1 MRNAVFA
8 ALLLFLPGCARQPD
22 FYSPSVERPAARA
35 PAPGELRHFTT
46 MDSPGAVNHI
56 VSGVLPGDGAP
67 WRWCER
73 RAELRFQLPDT
84 RALRFRTE
92 IAVSEMTFKQT
103 GPVRIEVEIGGKRL
117 DTIVYDKPESRT
129 TEFNVPAGMVTV
141 ERPVSVTLTADK
153 EWVEP
158 GTGAR
163 RAFILTSA
171 GFVQ

>member
-1 MRNAVFA
+1 MRTAVFA
-8 ALLLFLPGCARQPD
+8 VLFLLLPGCSRQPD
-22 FYSPSVERPAARA
+22 FYSPSAGRPAVRA
-35 PAPGELRHFTT
+35 PGPGELSHFTV
-46 MDSPGAVNHI
+46 MNGPGAANHI

-92 IAVSEMTFKQT
+92 IAVSEMTFQQT
-103 GPVRIEVEIGGKRL
+103 GPVRIEVAIGGKLL

-129 TEFNVPAGMVTV
+129 TEFNVPAEMVTV

-163 RAFILTSA
+163 RAFIMTSA

>member
-1 MRNAVFA
+1 MRIAVFA
-8 ALLLFLPGCARQPD
+8 ALFLLLPGCSRQPA
-22 FYSPSVERPAARA
+22 YYTPQAERPAARA
-35 PAPGELRHFTT
+35 LGQGELSHFTT
-46 MDSPGAVNHI
+46 MNGPGAANHI

-103 GPVRIEVEIGGKRL
+103 GPVRIEVAISGKRL
-117 DTIVYDKPESRT
+117 DTIVYQKPESRT
-129 TEFNVPAGMVTV
+129 TEFNVPAEMVTV
-141 ERPVSVTLTADK
+141 DRPVSVTLTADK

-163 RAFILTSA
+163 RGFILTSA

>member
-1 MRNAVFA
+1 MRTAVFA
-8 ALLLFLPGCARQPD
+8 ALFLLLPGCSRQPD
-22 FYSPSVERPAARA
+22 YYSPAAERPAVK
-35 PAPGELRHFTT
+35 APGPAELSHFTV
-46 MDSPGAVNHI
+46 MNGPGAANHI
-56 VSGVLPGDGAP
+56 VSGVLPSDGAP

-84 RALRFRTE
+84 RGLRFRTE

-103 GPVRIEVEIGGKRL
+103 GPVRIEVEIDGKRL

-129 TEFNVPAGMVTV
+129 TEYEVPAGMVAAG
-141 ERPVSVTLTADK
+141 RPVAVTLTADK

-158 GTGAR
+158 GTGVR
-163 RAFILTSA
+163 RGFILTSA